1 MLLEQH
7 QEPKMEWIEENR
19 QGQPNLKKLVEAD
32 QNHEIEQL
40 ISAEMI
46 KDLLNDP
53 DLVFLDTNFC
63 NGTGFELLN
72 KFQTVDFQVIFT
84 ASCEEYAMQAFKV
97 HAADYLLKPVHPQL
111 VKNRIKSIL

>member
-7 QEPKMEWIEENR
+7 QEPKMEN
-19 QGQPNLKKLVEAD
+19 N
-32 QNHEIEQL
+32 
-40 ISAEMI
+40 
-46 KDLLNDP
+46 P

-97 HAADYLLKPVHPQL
+97 HAADYLLKPVNLKALDLAMNRVHQTL
-111 VKNRIKSIL
+111 CFSNKKQSKNNIQNKI